1 MGQVSGLRVL
11 RPDGMSNILIIEDDP
26 LLRGAMSS
34 ALRTSGHSVHEVA
47 DEPAAWDAI
56 RSQVPDLVLCDV
68 CLPRGNGMKLL
79 SRFRKN
85 PATALVPCI
94 LMTGQNDGVVQRQ
107 GMELGADDFLMKP
120 FTAETLLAAAEAR
133 LAAANRMQVHAQ
145 ESEARL
151 AQIIEA
157 STDLVL
163 ITDAGG
169 RQIRYANRA
178 ALRGLGLDDSL
189 PATGLTLAEFLPS
202 DEAQRFWRVSVPKAL
217 QDGSRVDEGLFLA
230 RNGRLFPVSR
240 QVLAHRGNNGV
251 ARQLSI
257 IARDITQA
265 KEVEKELRESKFF
278 LNSLLQS
285 IPAPVFYKD
294 TQGRYLGVN
303 RAFETFYGRSHDDIV
318 GKTVFEVAPVEFARV
333 YHQKDLELFEQPGPL
348 VYECQARNAG
358 GDVRDVVYHKA
369 PIMNAAGVVTGLV
382 GVILDITERV
392 RAEDQVRTLSRAI
405 EQSPASIVIT
415 DPTGLIEYVNPT
427 FTRVT
432 GYSMAEVLHQNPRVL
447 QSGEMPRE
455 VYQELW
461 RTITGGQEWRGELQN
476 RRKDGT
482 LVWELASI
490 SPVHDPLGRI
500 THYLAIKEDITERKR
515 TERERNEMEIQLR
528 HAQKLESIGQLAAGI
543 AHEINTPTQY
553 IGDNARFLKDAFADV
568 LRLFDQYAKLEES
581 AGCNPACAAALAAV
595 QEAARTADLGYLVQE
610 IPKALDQSL
619 EGVDRVS
626 RIVRAMKDFSHP
638 GKEEKTSVDLRRAIE
653 STLTVSRSEWKYV
666 AELVTEFDPDLPPVP
681 CLPGEFNQVV
691 LNLVVNAA
699 HAIADVVGDDQQAKG
714 TITVR
719 TRRDGDWAE
728 IRISDTGPG
737 IPETVQHRLFE
748 PFFTTKPVGRGTG
761 QGLAIARSVVVD
773 KHGGDIR
780 FETVR
785 GQGTT
790 FVIRLPLAASSHSTD
805 RRTA

>member
-1 MGQVSGLRVL
+1 
-11 RPDGMSNILIIEDDP
+11 
-26 LLRGAMSS
+26 
-34 ALRTSGHSVHEVA
+34 
-47 DEPAAWDAI
+47 
-56 RSQVPDLVLCDV
+56 
-68 CLPRGNGMKLL
+68 
-79 SRFRKN
+79 
-85 PATALVPCI
+85 
-94 LMTGQNDGVVQRQ
+94 
-107 GMELGADDFLMKP
+107 
-120 FTAETLLAAAEAR
+120 
-133 LAAANRMQVHAQ
+133 
-145 ESEARL
+145 
-151 AQIIEA
+151 
-157 STDLVL
+157 
-163 ITDAGG
+163 
-169 RQIRYANRA
+169 
-178 ALRGLGLDDSL
+178 
-189 PATGLTLAEFLPS
+189 LTLAEFLPS

-333 YHQKDLELFEQPGPL
+333 YHQKDLELFEQPGPQ
-348 VYECQARNAG
+348 VYECQAGNAG
-358 GDVRDVVYHKA
+358 GDVRDVVYHEA

-461 RTITGGQEWRGELQN
+461 RTITAGQEWRGELQN

-482 LVWELASI
+482 LFWELASI

-500 THYLAIKEDITERKR
+500 THYLAIQEDITERKR

-581 AGCNPACAAALAAV
+581 AGCNPACAAALTAV

-638 GKEEKTSVDLRRAIE
+638 GEEEKTSVDLRRAIE

-666 AELVTEFDPDLPPVP
+666 AELVTEFDPEPPLLAKTHEGRALTPPEAEMLSRVPEIGAELLVHIPRLAPVAEIIRYRSKHYDGSGTPTDSVAGDAIPIGSRILKVLSDMLDLEAQGFSRGRALQTLQTRVGCYDPR
-681 CLPGEFNQVV
+681 V
-691 LNLVVNAA
+691 LDAVFACF
-699 HAIADVVGDDQQAKG
+699 DVYLAQPTPEPSV
-714 TITVR
+714 TRSVTVR
-719 TRRDGDWAE
+719 ELRPGDLLRSSLETRDGML
-728 IRISDTGPG
+728 I
-737 IPETVQHRLFE
+737 
-748 PFFTTKPVGRGTG
+748 
-761 QGLAIARSVVVD
+761 
-773 KHGGDIR
+773 
-780 FETVR
+780 
-785 GQGTT
+785 
-790 FVIRLPLAASSHSTD
+790 LAAGNEVSAVLLEKVRNFARLTGVCEPILVEA
-805 RRTA
+805 R